1 MLHIFTAR
9 MPESVAALHW
19 VWASTREEA
28 ERRRTAL
35 AAEGELVSQIREAAS
50 GKPSFFDLQTLM

>member
-1 MLHIFTAR
+1 MLHIFAAR
-9 MPESVAALHW
+9 KPESAADLHW
-19 VWASTREEA
+19 VWASTLEEA

-50 GKPSFFDLQTLM
+50 GEPSFFDLQTLM